1 MKRLLLIAFSTLLL
15 TAARAGPTP
24 QVPEGQPA
32 DSVARVGDQ
41 TITYSQLNTQLNSS
55 PVVGLSVPVLGSA
68 ERNTVMLTLLD
79 KAISVNLLYL
89 DAGKRGTD
97 QDPVYRKDLETFSDA
112 ILGELYRRKFLIG
125 DIELTPEEVDAFIRE
140 NFTADT
146 EITDRLRL
154 STEATI
160 RNNRFAKRTA
170 SNRERLRDGVEVVIH
185 ADKLDIADDSIR
197 GDDEVIA
204 EFGDRRIAWGDAK
217 GRLTTLNNSVNAER
231 RIESLNSLVDQQL
244 MARKG
249 REAGLDQEPTYRK
262 RLAEFRKT
270 RLLNLHREKLVA
282 SMEPTDEELRTYY
295 QDNQDRIAVKE
306 RRKILMLVLESREQ
320 AEQVKAKIGDGE
332 ITIYEAARDYS
343 IHPDAKQNLGDFGW
357 VAQGTGF
364 PELEKVTFALAPDEI
379 GGPVE
384 SPAGWHLVKVMDMRD
399 ARFTDIG
406 EDETRSA
413 TRRLCLK
420 EKMNDYVVELRKNQF
435 PVVVYDENLKRLFQ
449 QEAQWI
455 AAKTREMEANP
466 ERAQQI
472 LDEMRKVVE

>member
-15 TAARAGPTP
+15 TAARAESP

-97 QDPVYRKDLETFSDA
+97 QDPVYQKDLETFSDA
-112 ILGELYRRKFLIG
+112 ILGELYRRKFLVG
-125 DIELTPEEVDAFIRE
+125 DIEVTPEEVDAFIRA
-140 NFTADT
+140 NFTADA

-217 GRLTTLNNSVNAER
+217 GRLTTLNNSVNAEQ
-231 RIESLNSLVDQQL
+231 RIESLNSLIDQQL

-306 RRKILMLVLESREQ
+306 RRQIQMVVLPTKEQ
-320 AEQVKAKIGDGE
+320 AEEVKAKIDNGE
-332 ITIYEAARDYS
+332 ITLYQAAMAYS
-343 IHPDAKQNLGDFGW
+343 IHPDAKKNLGDFGW
-357 VAQGTGF
+357 VTQGTGF
-364 PELEKVTFALAPDEI
+364 PELDKVTFALAPEEI

-384 SPAGWHLVKVMDMRD
+384 SPAGWHLVKVVDVRD

-406 EDETRSA
+406 EDETRTA
-413 TRRLCLK
+413 TRRLYLK
-420 EKMNDYVVELRKNQF
+420 EKLNDYVVDLRKSQF
-435 PVVVYDENLKRLFQ
+435 SVVVYDENLNRLFQ
-449 QEAQWI
+449 EEAQWI

-466 ERAQQI
+466 ERARQI
-472 LDEMRKVVE
+472 LDKMRTIVE